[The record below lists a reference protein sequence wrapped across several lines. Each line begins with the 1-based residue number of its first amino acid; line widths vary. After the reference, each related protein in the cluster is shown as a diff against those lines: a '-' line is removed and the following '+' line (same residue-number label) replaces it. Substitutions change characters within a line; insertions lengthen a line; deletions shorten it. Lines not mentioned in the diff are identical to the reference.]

1 MFHFKRGRSICVD
14 TFAVVCYSALGEWV
28 SEMNAEA
35 GQGREAVEKQEPMK
49 KVAFVLSGGANRG
62 ALEVGVLLALME
74 HGILPQI
81 LVGTS
86 IGAINSAILAVNPTL
101 EGARY
106 LEKSWYEASEKVG
119 VGRDYISAMWR
130 LVTGRSSLYDSN
142 KLRELIK
149 SFLPEDIRQ
158 FSDIKAAE
166 LYITAVDIDSGEL
179 VVFGRDPSQS
189 ILDAI
194 MASAAVPIF
203 LVPWKYEGRQYVDGG
218 VVSDLPMRVAVDA
231 SATELYAIDIGP
243 LQFGKRTPRGILR
256 VVGQTIDAVISH
268 QLVNEY
274 SWSDKLPRDAIHHIY
289 LEAFENVRTWDFGH
303 TAEMIAKG
311 REIGLEHL
319 RQHGQI

>member
-1 MFHFKRGRSICVD
+1 MK
-14 TFAVVCYSALGEWV
+14 
-28 SEMNAEA
+28 AEA
-35 GQGREAVEKQEPMK
+35 GREREAAEEQEPVK

-74 HGILPQI
+74 HDILPQI

-86 IGAINSAILAVNPTL
+86 VGAINAAILAINPTL
-101 EGARY
+101 EGARH
-106 LEKSWYEASEKVG
+106 LEELWHEASEKVV
-119 VGRDYISAMWR
+119 VGRDYVSAMWR
-130 LVTGRSSLYDSN
+130 LATGKSSLYDSN
-142 KLRELIK
+142 KLRELFE
-149 SFLPEDIRQ
+149 SFFPKDIRQ

-179 VVFGRDPSQS
+179 HVFGLDRSQS

-194 MASAAVPIF
+194 MASAALPIIF
-203 LVPWKYEGRQYVDGG
+203 MPWKYEGRNYVDGG

-231 SATELYAIDIGP
+231 GATELYAIDIGP

-256 VVGQTIDAVISH
+256 VVGQTIDAVTSH
-268 QLVNEY
+268 QLVDEY
-274 SWSDKLPRDAIHHIY
+274 SWSGKLPRDAIHHIV
-289 LEAFENVRTWDFGH
+289 LEAFENVRIWDFGH

-319 RQHGQI
+319 RRRGKI